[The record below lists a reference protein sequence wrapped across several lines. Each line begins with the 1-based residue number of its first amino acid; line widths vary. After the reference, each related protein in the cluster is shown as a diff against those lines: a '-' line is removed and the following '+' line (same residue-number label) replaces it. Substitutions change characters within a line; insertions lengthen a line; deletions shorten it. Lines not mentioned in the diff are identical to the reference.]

1 MIRWL
6 AVVSFWIGMAFA
18 GTASAQ
24 AAPAVDRE
32 LPPGLQIPAAARPG
46 PDFDVERATQAYL
59 DLLTPEQRAKSDAY
73 FEGDYVLSIVDL
85 LYGLAAAALILWSGW
100 SRRMREFAQRITRRP
115 FLVSLLYA
123 VGWIATMFV
132 LNLPWASYTGFVRE
146 HAYGLATQSYG
157 AWFGDS
163 LKGLG
168 VSIVLGAPAIAA
180 IYAAV
185 RRAGRAWWAWAGG
198 ITLLFVMFGAMI
210 APVYISPLFNQFQ
223 PLAAGP
229 LRESILSLARANRV
243 PAEEVYQFDASRQTT
258 RISAN
263 VSGMFGTTRVSLND
277 NLLKRTS
284 DAEIRAVMGHEMGH
298 FVLNHGIRLT
308 IYLTLLLTAGYFVV
322 AHVLDW
328 TIARWGQRWGVTDRA
343 DPAGLPAAL
352 AILTIFLS
360 LTPPLENSI
369 IRQAEAEADAFGLA
383 SAREPHGF
391 AMAAMRLSTYRK
403 IHPGPWEEI
412 IFFDHP
418 SGYDRVKRSMTWL
431 AENQDAADVQARVA
445 ATDGSTQ

>member
-1 MIRWL
+1 M
-6 AVVSFWIGMAFA
+6 
-18 GTASAQ
+18 
-24 AAPAVDRE
+24 
-32 LPPGLQIPAAARPG
+32 
-46 PDFDVERATQAYL
+46 
-59 DLLTPEQRAKSDAY
+59 
-73 FEGDYVLSIVDL
+73 
-85 LYGLAAAALILWSGW
+85 
-100 SRRMREFAQRITRRP
+100 
-115 FLVSLLYA
+115 
-123 VGWIATMFV
+123 
-132 LNLPWASYTGFVRE
+132 
-146 HAYGLATQSYG
+146 
-157 AWFGDS
+157 
-163 LKGLG
+163 
-168 VSIVLGAPAIAA
+168 VLGAPVIAV
-180 IYAAV
+180 IYTAV

-210 APVYISPLFNQFQ
+210 APVYISPLFNQYQ

-308 IYLTLLLTAGYFVV
+308 IYLSLLLTAGYFVV
-322 AHVLDW
+322 ARVLDW
-328 TIARWGQRWGVTDRA
+328 AIARWGQRWGVTDRA

-360 LTPPLENSI
+360 LTPPVENSI
-369 IRQAEAEADAFGLA
+369 IRQAEAEADAYGLA

-418 SGYDRVKRSMTWL
+418 SGYDRVKRAMTWL
-431 AENQDAADVQARVA
+431 EENQQAADVRARVTA
-445 ATDGSTQ
+445 NSFGTN

>member
-6 AVVSFWIGMAFA
+6 AVVSFWVAMAFA
-18 GTASAQ
+18 NAVAAQ

-46 PDFDVERATQAYL
+46 PDFDAERATQAYL
-59 DLLTPEQRAKSDAY
+59 ALLTPAQRAKSDAY
-73 FEGDYVLSIVDL
+73 FEGDYVLLIVDL
-85 LYGLAAAALILWSGW
+85 IYGLAAAALILWSGW
-100 SRRMREFAQRITRRP
+100 SRRLREFAQRITRRP
-115 FLVSLLYA
+115 FLVAMLYA
-123 VGWIATMFV
+123 VGWLATMFV
-132 LNLPWASYTGFVRE
+132 LNLPWASYTGFIRE
-146 HAYGLATQSYG
+146 HAYGLATQDYG
-157 AWFGDS
+157 AWFGEQ
-163 LKGLG
+163 LKELG
-168 VSIVLGAPAIAA
+168 VSLVLGAPVIAA

-198 ITLLFVMFGAMI
+198 ITLVFVMFAAMI
-210 APVYISPLFNQFQ
+210 APVYISPLFNQYQ

-284 DAEIRAVMGHEMGH
+284 EAEIRAVMGHEMGH
-298 FVLNHGIRLT
+298 FVLNHGTRLT
-308 IYLTLLLTAGYFVV
+308 IYFSLILTLGYLVV
-322 AHVLDW
+322 SRVLDW
-328 TIARWGQRWGVTDRA
+328 VIARWGQRWGVADRA
-343 DPAGLPAAL
+343 DPAGLPAAM
-352 AILTIFLS
+352 AILSIFLTV
-360 LTPPLENSI
+360 LTPVLNSI
-369 IRQAEAEADAFGLA
+369 VRQAEAEADNYGLA

-403 IHPGPWEEI
+403 IHPGHWEEV
-412 IFFDHP
+412 IFYDHP

-431 AENQDAADVQARVA
+431 AENQAAADVQARVA
-445 ATDGSTQ
+445 ATVGGTP

>member
-6 AVVSFWIGMAFA
+6 AVVSFWVAMAFA
-18 GTASAQ
+18 NAVAAQ

-46 PDFDVERATQAYL
+46 PDFDAERATQAYL
-59 DLLTPEQRAKSDAY
+59 ALLTPAQRAKSDAY
-73 FEGDYVLSIVDL
+73 FEGDYVLLIVDL
-85 LYGLAAAALILWSGW
+85 IYGLAAAALILWSGW
-100 SRRMREFAQRITRRP
+100 SRRLREFAQRITRRP
-115 FLVSLLYA
+115 FLVAMLYA
-123 VGWIATMFV
+123 VGWLATMFV
-132 LNLPWASYTGFVRE
+132 LNLPWASYTGFIRE
-146 HAYGLATQSYG
+146 HAYGLATQDYG
-157 AWFGDS
+157 AWFGDQ
-163 LKGLG
+163 LKELG
-168 VSIVLGAPAIAA
+168 VSLVLGAPVIAA

-198 ITLLFVMFGAMI
+198 ITLVFVMFAAMI
-210 APVYISPLFNQFQ
+210 APVYISPLFNQYQ

-284 DAEIRAVMGHEMGH
+284 EAEIRAVMGHEMGH
-298 FVLNHGIRLT
+298 FVLNHGTRLT
-308 IYLTLLLTAGYFVV
+308 IYFSLILTLGYLVV
-322 AHVLDW
+322 SRVLDW
-328 TIARWGQRWGVTDRA
+328 AIARWGQRWGVADRA
-343 DPAGLPAAL
+343 DPAGLPAAM
-352 AILTIFLS
+352 AILSIFLTV
-360 LTPPLENSI
+360 LTPVLNSI
-369 IRQAEAEADAFGLA
+369 VRQAEAEADNYGLA

-403 IHPGPWEEI
+403 IHPGHWEEV
-412 IFFDHP
+412 IFYDHP

-431 AENQDAADVQARVA
+431 AENQAAADVQARVA
-445 ATDGSTQ
+445 ATVGGTP